1 MAEGRRFTTTLPE
14 GQSGLYRRTC
24 MPTFP
29 RQAGWALVLAL
40 YLLPFPYQPCLN
52 SPNELCRLWL
62 ARALVDH
69 GSWELNPTLR
79 EHGMVGDLSCTAE
92 LPDGTLR
99 PCVGPDAPR
108 GQPAIRH
115 YYPSKAP
122 LLSLAA
128 VPVYAALREAGVYP
142 PGPPEGRRPGEEGPL
157 VFWARLFVTVL
168 PTLAMLVFLRR
179 FLATY
184 LAQATADG
192 LVVAYALG
200 TLAYSY
206 SLLFMSHQAT
216 AVLLFGSF
224 YALWRCSRGDWRE
237 RGYLAAG
244 AFAGATVAAE
254 YTGALGVLAL
264 VLYAAL
270 TFLLRDGLTRAERW
284 TRLFRAAGLASL
296 GALPFVAL
304 LAWYHQRAFGHPLV
318 SGYKFLNDAAYMG
331 WHQGGF
337 LGIRTP
343 DARALFL
350 SLFSPLRGLLLMA
363 PFLAAGLAGLRLP
376 FRAAPPELRAV
387 GWLTAALVAGYGYF
401 TSSFSYDSWGW
412 TTGPRHLAGWVPFLL
427 LPAGLWL
434 ERAPAWGRGV
444 LAGLAAASVAV
455 TGLSTFVNY
464 IPDDVSEPVFG
475 LALPLLRRGLFVPSV
490 PDILGLTAAAAG
502 WLLVGALGA
511 AAAVAAV
518 QLTDGVSAGG
528 RTAARGVAAATALGF
543 LGAHAALARGDHSG
557 FLAAQWWTAPVNQ
570 ATVSLVT
577 PDRTLTCPR

>member
-1 MAEGRRFTTTLPE
+1 MPTLP
-14 GQSGLYRRTC
+14 RH
-24 MPTFP
+24 
-29 RQAGWALVLAL
+29 AGWALVLAL

-62 ARALVDH
+62 TRALVDH
-69 GSWELNPTLR
+69 GSWEINPTLR

-92 LPDGTLR
+92 LPDGTLK

-108 GQPAIRH
+108 GQPALRH

-184 LAQATADG
+184 LRPATADG
-192 LVVAYALG
+192 LVLAYALG

-206 SLLFMSHQAT
+206 SLLFMSHQST
-216 AVLLFGSF
+216 AVLLFGCF
-224 YALWRCSRGDWRE
+224 YALWRCARGEWRA
-237 RGYLAAG
+237 RGYVLAG

-254 YTGALGVLAL
+254 YTSALGVLAL
-264 VLYAAL
+264 VAYAAL
-270 TFLLRDGLTRAERW
+270 SLLLQEGPSRAERW
-284 TRLFRAAGLASL
+284 TRLARAAGFAAL

-304 LAWYHQRAFGHPLV
+304 LAWYHRHAFGHPLV

-343 DARALFL
+343 DARALLL

-363 PFLAAGLAGLRLP
+363 PFLAAGLAGLRTP
-376 FRAAPPELRAV
+376 FRAAAPELRAV
-387 GWLTAALVAGYGYF
+387 GWLTALLVTGYGYF

-412 TTGPRHLAGWVPFLL
+412 TTGPRHLAGLVPFLL

-434 ERAPAWGRGV
+434 EQVPAWGRAAV
-444 LAGLAAASVAV
+444 AGLAAASVAV

-464 IPDDVSEPVFG
+464 VPDDVSEPVFG
-475 LALPLLRRGLFVPSV
+475 LAVPLLKQGLFVPSI

-502 WLLVGALGA
+502 WLLVALLAAASALAALWLVEDAESSAHTRAMGL
-511 AAAVAAV
+511 AAAV
-518 QLTDGVSAGG
+518 
-528 RTAARGVAAATALGF
+528 ALGF
-543 LGAHAALARGDHSG
+543 LGLHAALAKGDHSG
-557 FLAAQWWTAPVNQ
+557 FLAAQWWTAPVNR
-570 ATVSLVT
+570 ATVSLVS